1 MRTFRYTVPP
11 EDDGRLIKR
20 VIRGRLGLSHRQFV
34 LLKGEDGM
42 LLDGTPVHANQIVR
56 AGQVIQVR
64 LAEKGGAPEARPGP
78 VDVVYEDQDLLIIN
92 KQAPLP
98 CQASSRQQGD
108 ALEHYLA
115 YRFRDQPSF
124 TFRPVNRLDK
134 GTSGLMAA
142 AMNAHAQMVLS
153 QALHG
158 PGFLREY
165 LALVE
170 GVPPEPRGLV
180 DAPIGKAPGA
190 TVRREVQPQG
200 KSARTHYQVLAT
212 GQGLSLVRLRLD
224 TGRTHQIRVHM
235 AYLGCPVLGDFLY
248 GRECPSLPG
257 RFALHSAR
265 IALTHPQTSA
275 LLDFS
280 APLPPQL
287 QALCP

>member
-1 MRTFRYTVPP
+1 M
-11 EDDGRLIKR
+11 
-20 VIRGRLGLSHRQFV
+20 
-34 LLKGEDGM
+34 
-42 LLDGTPVHANQIVR
+42 
-56 AGQVIQVR
+56 
-64 LAEKGGAPEARPGP
+64 
-78 VDVVYEDQDLLIIN
+78 
-92 KQAPLP
+92 
-98 CQASSRQQGD
+98 
-108 ALEHYLA
+108 
-115 YRFRDQPSF
+115 
-124 TFRPVNRLDK
+124 NRLDK

-212 GQGLSLVRLRLD
+212 GRDLSLVRLRLE

-265 IALTHPQTSA
+265 IALTHPQTGA